1 MDLREYLQSNTAATK
16 NFFYQNVRRITGK
29 DPRIS
34 RGEKVYVAGFL
45 TMYAELSSIRPTLPH
60 FSNASE
66 IKEFFAA
73 LSNTT
78 GKPEYWEAGGEQTL
92 FVNGFFQSDPH
103 PGNLFFGNFPL
114 WTETCW
120 GLHLSLQNN
129 RYAINK
135 GQAN

>member
-92 FVNGFFQSDPH
+92 FVNGFFRGETDDKSVAERAELYDYLGYSFYHTAHKLSVDP
-103 PGNLFFGNFPL
+103 
-114 WTETCW
+114 
-120 GLHLSLQNN
+120 
-129 RYAINK
+129 
-135 GQAN
+135 